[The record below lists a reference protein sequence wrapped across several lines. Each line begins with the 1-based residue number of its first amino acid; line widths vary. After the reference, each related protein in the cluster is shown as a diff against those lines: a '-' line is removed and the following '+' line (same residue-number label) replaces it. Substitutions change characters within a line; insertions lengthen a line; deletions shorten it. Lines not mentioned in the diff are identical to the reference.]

1 MQKIFFVEDDD
12 GINFII
18 KKTLDNSNF
27 KSEGFKKGLHFI
39 EKFKEEKPSLVLL
52 DLMLPDVSGF
62 ELIKYIRKT
71 DQKIPIIVVSA
82 FQDETQKVQ
91 AFDLGADDYIVKPFG
106 ILELTSR
113 IKSKLRKV
121 SVELTLSFEDL
132 VMYPK
137 KRIVQNK
144 LKKINLTV
152 KEFDILK
159 YILINKE
166 NIVSKEE
173 IYKSVWNSNV
183 FVESRTL
190 DVHVKS
196 LRKKLIDCNV
206 NFFIKTVR
214 GIGYKIEKKIW
225 KIKK

>member
-1 MQKIFFVEDDD
+1 
-12 GINFII
+12 
-18 KKTLDNSNF
+18 
-27 KSEGFKKGLHFI
+27 
-39 EKFKEEKPSLVLL
+39 
-52 DLMLPDVSGF
+52 MLPDVSGF

-91 AFDLGADDYIVKPFG
+91 AFDFGADDYIVKPFG

-206 NFFIKTVR
+206 NFLIKTIR
-214 GIGYKIEKKIW
+214 GIGYKIEKKI
-225 KIKK
+225 

>member
-132 VMYPK
+132 
-137 KRIVQNK
+137 
-144 LKKINLTV
+144 
-152 KEFDILK
+152 
-159 YILINKE
+159 
-166 NIVSKEE
+166 
-173 IYKSVWNSNV
+173 
-183 FVESRTL
+183 
-190 DVHVKS
+190 
-196 LRKKLIDCNV
+196 
-206 NFFIKTVR
+206 
-214 GIGYKIEKKIW
+214 
-225 KIKK
+225 

>member
-1 MQKIFFVEDDD
+1 
-12 GINFII
+12 
-18 KKTLDNSNF
+18 
-27 KSEGFKKGLHFI
+27 
-39 EKFKEEKPSLVLL
+39 
-52 DLMLPDVSGF
+52 
-62 ELIKYIRKT
+62 
-71 DQKIPIIVVSA
+71 
-82 FQDETQKVQ
+82 
-91 AFDLGADDYIVKPFG
+91 
-106 ILELTSR
+106 
-113 IKSKLRKV
+113 
-121 SVELTLSFEDL
+121 
-132 VMYPK
+132 MYPK

-173 IYKSVWNSNV
+173 IYKSVWTSNV

-206 NFFIKTVR
+206 NFLIKTVR
-214 GIGYKIEKKIW
+214 GIGYKIEKKI
-225 KIKK
+225 